1 MRSLFVIAV
10 LGAVACSDS
19 DVSREVGARCDD
31 NSECDDVCLG
41 PHPNWPDG
49 FCSLSCDSDDDCP
62 ADTACIEDEGGV
74 CVFRCTSDTGCA
86 FLGAD
91 WTCQV
96 RNANPPDNTVMVCR
110 GG

>member
-1 MRSLFVIAV
+1 VRILVIAA
-10 LGAVACSDS
+10 LALAACGDS

-49 FCSLSCDSDDDCP
+49 FCSLSCDDDDDCP
-62 ADTACIEDEGGV
+62 PDTACIEDEGGV
-74 CVFRCTSDTGCA
+74 CVFTCTSDTGCA
-86 FLGAD
+86 FLGSE

-96 RNANPPDNTVMVCR
+96 RNANPPDGTVMVCR
-110 GG
+110 GE